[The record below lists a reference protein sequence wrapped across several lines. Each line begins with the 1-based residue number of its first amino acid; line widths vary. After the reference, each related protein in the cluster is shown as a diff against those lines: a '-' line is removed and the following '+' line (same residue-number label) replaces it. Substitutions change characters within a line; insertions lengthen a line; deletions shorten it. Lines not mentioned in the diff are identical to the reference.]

1 MRLHPVGHMQ
11 KACVDSQVPILEG
24 RAVDAQAVRAW
35 QANRSGP
42 VDRAIHC
49 GRSGRSSKGAGAE
62 QAKPRCMTAR
72 SSIRG
77 LRPTAGGKAQQF
89 NGHMLQS

>member
-1 MRLHPVGHMQ
+1 MRRPCG
-11 KACVDSQVPILEG
+11 PG
-24 RAVDAQAVRAW
+24 RQTGQAR
-35 QANRSGP
+35 

-62 QAKPRCMTAR
+62 QAKTRCMTAR